1 MPTGTRT
8 LKLSLNT
15 VDGAINRFYA
25 FLDGKRVIAVD
36 GNKGGSY
43 SGDVG
48 QRTHLQVRVWGIDDA
63 TYELSIDL
71 PGTADDQDL
80 KLSLSEG
87 YHELDLQ
94 L

>member
-1 MPTGTRT
+1 MATASRT
-8 LKLSLNT
+8 LKLSLNP
-15 VDGAINRFYA
+15 VDGTINRFYA
-25 FLDGKRVIAVD
+25 FLDGKRVIAAD
-36 GNKGGSY
+36 GKKGGSY
-43 SGDVG
+43 NVRVA
-48 QRTHLQVRVWGIDDA
+48 QRAHLQVRVWGIDDA

-80 KLSLSEG
+80 KLSLFEG

>member
-1 MPTGTRT
+1 MATGTRS
-8 LKLSLNT
+8 LKLSLSAVAGT
-15 VDGAINRFYA
+15 INRFYA
-25 FLDGKRVIAVD
+25 FLDGKRIVAAD
-36 GNKGGSY
+36 GNTGGSY
-43 SGDVG
+43 KGQIG
-48 QRTHLQVRVWGIDDA
+48 QRAQLQVRVWGIDDA